1 MRTRGLVALCVCAAT
16 ACPALAGVIIQ
27 NRTAHFTSD
36 LNNDII
42 LTFDTFDNQ
51 GGTLILD
58 DVRIDIRHA
67 GGAVLRADNDDDFK
81 SADVNGRIVR
91 TWSLS
96 GPDALGFG
104 NETVMTPSVHLDVN
118 DGDGG
123 DTNNF
128 DPTPPDGTD
137 FGSVAY
143 GPLALAP
150 IHPNEALYETN
161 GPGTLDMTADVL
173 LMINDLQFVI
183 PPDVWQLEV
192 QDPYLDIDVT
202 LTYFFSVIPVPPA
215 LWLGAVGL
223 GVAGWI
229 RRRVR

>member
-1 MRTRGLVALCVCAAT
+1 
-16 ACPALAGVIIQ
+16 LAGVIVQ
-27 NRTAHFTSD
+27 NRSAHFTSD
-36 LNNDII
+36 LENDII
-42 LTFDTFDNQ
+42 LTFDTFDNA
-51 GGTLILD
+51 GGTITLD
-58 DVRIDIRHA
+58 NVRIDISHA
-67 GGAVLRADNDDDFK
+67 GGAILRADNDDDFK
-81 SADVNGRIVR
+81 EADVNGRIVR

-96 GPDALGFG
+96 APDAFAIG
-104 NETVMTPSVHLDVN
+104 NETVTTPVVHLGLN

-128 DPTPPDGTD
+128 DATGPDGTD
-137 FGSVAY
+137 FGNVTY

-150 IHPNEALYETN
+150 IFPNEAFYETN
-161 GPGTLDMTADVL
+161 GPGSLDMTADVL
-173 LMINDLQFVI
+173 FMINDLQFVV

-192 QDPYLDIDVT
+192 QDPFLDIDVT